1 MEVQLWQVAE
11 CQVRSFIIHSG
22 FINGTLVDGVLLA
35 FRHWSLKHRRRNV
48 QEYEER

>member
-1 MEVQLWQVAE
+1 MAVLSSQVVE

-35 FRHWSLKHRRRNV
+35 FRHWSLNHRRRMV
-48 QEYEER
+48 RE